1 MLIGKRVGS
10 MGGSV
15 KQALSVQSRSATVS
29 NSQAVASNTQTSVLS
44 LELPSSQNVKAE
56 KASYQQK

>member
-1 MLIGKRVGS
+1 